1 MVSVGQNAFRLNV
14 TLDGAHAAKL
24 RRLAEQTH
32 VQEGTLAR
40 SLLAH
45 ALDETDADARHVAD
59 LLDRI
64 PGAYERAQLGRAQA
78 HAGET
83 VGLDDL

>member
-1 MVSVGQNAFRLNV
+1 MTGEVFRVNV
-14 TLDGAHAAKL
+14 TLGAEHAAKL

-45 ALDETDADARHVAD
+45 ALDESDADARHVGE
-59 LLDRI
+59 LLDGI
-64 PGAYERAQLGRAQA
+64 PGAFERAQLGLGQA
-78 HAGET
+78 RAGET
-83 VGLDDL
+83 IALDDL

>member
-1 MVSVGQNAFRLNV
+1 MSRSAYRVNV
-14 TLDGAHAAKL
+14 TLDEAHAVKL
-24 RRLAEQTH
+24 QRLAEQTH

-45 ALDETDADARHVAD
+45 ALDESDADARHVAD

-64 PGAYERAQLGRAQA
+64 DGAFERAQRGRQQA
-78 HAGET
+78 LSGET
-83 VGLDDL
+83 VSLDEL